1 MKRGVFVVASVLLP
15 VGGLL
20 LAANWWLRPV
30 FEAEQA
36 MSSGDAARAAD
47 AYASAQ
53 RRFDRIPFA
62 KNVLSGV
69 YRGVI
74 ANELPVLYSLRR
86 YDEII
91 DAASAEEDNEAAPFW
106 AGCALFDEA
115 LMAEKPEARAGLI
128 SQSHQEFRR
137 ALDLAPGDWDA
148 KFNYELTGKLISGLQ
163 RQPQTT
169 KEDMMKLLREAPR
182 EREPPRKVG

>member
-1 MKRGVFVVASVLLP
+1 MKNRVFGIAAVLLP

-20 LAANWWLRPV
+20 LAANWWLGPV

-36 MSSGDAARAAD
+36 MRNGNAARAAES
-47 AYASAQ
+47 YAIVH

-62 KNVLSGV
+62 KNALPGV
-69 YRGVI
+69 YRVVI
-74 ANELPVLYSLRR
+74 ANELPALYALRR

-91 DAASAEEDNEAAPFW
+91 DKASVEEENGAAPFW
-106 AGCALFDEA
+106 AGCALFDQG
-115 LMAEKPEARAGLI
+115 LMEEKPEARAGLI

-148 KFNYELTGKLISGLQ
+148 KFNFELTGKLISGLQ

-169 KEDMMKLLREAPR
+169 KEDMMKLLREAPK